1 MVAMTHSYRYLRP
14 SAADA
19 SGGAVGLATSGGTT
33 SRGPLPHPRF
43 FSGVLTRPEAAA
55 RGLLAVAAVVR
66 TRYFRP
72 QLAALRDPVVT
83 CDGQRL
89 RFESFSACGG
99 VHARLDVLPGAL
111 DGEVFDRGTT
121 NVDVNDPLREALA
134 RVRGGDPLHLSVG
147 AEELTVTTTDGA
159 VLEKKVPLPERWLR
173 GFAELQV
180 ISVPFD
186 LRAELPAAEAVRLL
200 RSLPAG
206 SGVLWMVPAGRTLRR
221 SARPA
226 PGAVAL
232 AGARRLEVLTPLL
245 RFARALRVY
254 GPPVSAASLPVA
266 SAWELELPG
275 MRLVLTLSPEVT
287 RGFSGEGA
295 VLDALVADQVEADA
309 ELVGAL
315 MDFEP
320 AVETGELARLS
331 GLPLPRVK
339 AALGQLGTAGRVG
352 YDVAEA
358 AYFHRELPYDAAGAE
373 RLNPRLRGA
382 RALLAEG
389 VVRLA
394 EAPDAAAGDDA
405 ARTATVAMPD
415 RAHRVRLT
423 ADGTA
428 LGCTCPWWSRYRG
441 TRGKCKHALAAE
453 LAARPGAPARPGPN
467 D

>member
-1 MVAMTHSYRYLRP
+1 M
-14 SAADA
+14 
-19 SGGAVGLATSGGTT
+19 
-33 SRGPLPHPRF
+33 
-43 FSGVLTRPEAAA
+43 
-55 RGLLAVAAVVR
+55 
-66 TRYFRP
+66 
-72 QLAALRDPVVT
+72 
-83 CDGQRL
+83 
-89 RFESFSACGG
+89 
-99 VHARLDVLPGAL
+99 
-111 DGEVFDRGTT
+111 
-121 NVDVNDPLREALA
+121 
-134 RVRGGDPLHLSVG
+134 
-147 AEELTVTTTDGA
+147 
-159 VLEKKVPLPERWLR
+159 
-173 GFAELQV
+173 

-394 EAPDAAAGDDA
+394 EAPDAPAGDDA

>member
-14 SAADA
+14 SAVDA
-19 SGGAVGLATSGGTT
+19 PARRVGLATSGGTT
-33 SRGPLPHPRF
+33 SRGPQPHPRF
-43 FSGVLTRPEAAA
+43 FSGTLTRPEAAA
-55 RGLLAVAAVVR
+55 RGLLAVAAVAR

-72 QLAALRDPVVT
+72 SLDALRDPVVT

-89 RFESFSACGG
+89 RFESFSACCG
-99 VHARLDVLPGAL
+99 VHARLDVLPGGL
-111 DGEVFDRGTT
+111 DGEALNRGTT

-134 RVRGGDPLHLSVG
+134 RVRGEDPLRLSVG
-147 AEELTVTTTDGA
+147 ADELTVTTADGA
-159 VLEKKVPLPERWLR
+159 VVEKKVPLPERWLR

-180 ISVPFD
+180 MSAPFD

-206 SGVLWMVPAGRTLRR
+206 TEVLWMVPAGRTLRR
-221 SARPA
+221 SARPV

-232 AGARRLEVLTPLL
+232 AGARRLEVLAPLL

-254 GPPVSAASLPVA
+254 GPTVGAGSLPMA

-295 VLDALVADQVEADA
+295 VLGALAADEVESDA
-309 ELVGAL
+309 ELIGAL
-315 MDFEP
+315 VDFEP
-320 AVETGELARLS
+320 AVDTGELARLS

-373 RLNPRLRGA
+373 RLNPRLRAA
-382 RALLAEG
+382 RALLADD

-394 EAPDAAAGDDA
+394 EGGG
-405 ARTATVAMPD
+405 TATIAVPD
-415 RAHRVRLT
+415 HVHRVRLSPQG
-423 ADGTA
+423 AA

-453 LAARPGAPARPGPN
+453 LRARRGRGGGN

>member
-14 SAADA
+14 SAVDTP
-19 SGGAVGLATSGGTT
+19 GRRVGLATSGGTT

-43 FSGVLTRPEAAA
+43 FSGTLTRPEAAA
-55 RGLLAVAAVVR
+55 RGLLSVAAVAR

-72 QLAALRDPVVT
+72 SLDALRDPVVT

-89 RFESFSACGG
+89 RFESFSACCG
-99 VHARLDVLPGAL
+99 VHARLDVLPGGL
-111 DGEVFDRGTT
+111 DGEVLDRGTT

-134 RVRGGDPLHLSVG
+134 RVRGEDPLRLSVG
-147 AEELTVTTTDGA
+147 ADQLTVTTADGA
-159 VLEKKVPLPERWLR
+159 VVEKKVPLPERWLR

-180 ISVPFD
+180 ISAPFD

-206 SGVLWMVPAGRTLRR
+206 TEVLWMVPAGRTLRR
-221 SARPA
+221 SARPV

-232 AGARRLEVLTPLL
+232 AGARRLEVLAPLL

-254 GPPVSAASLPVA
+254 GPTVGAGSLPVA

-295 VLDALVADQVEADA
+295 VLDALAADEVEADA
-309 ELVGAL
+309 ELIGAL
-315 MDFEP
+315 VDFEP
-320 AVETGELARLS
+320 AVDTGELARLS

-382 RALLAEG
+382 RALLADD

-394 EAPDAAAGDDA
+394 EGGD
-405 ARTATVAMPD
+405 TATIAVPD
-415 RAHRVRLT
+415 HVHRVRLSPQG
-423 ADGTA
+423 AA

-453 LAARPGAPARPGPN
+453 LRARRGRGGGN

>member
-14 SAADA
+14 SAVDTP
-19 SGGAVGLATSGGTT
+19 GRRVGLATSGGTT

-43 FSGVLTRPEAAA
+43 FSGTLTRPEAAA
-55 RGLLAVAAVVR
+55 RGLLSVAAVAR

-72 QLAALRDPVVT
+72 SLDALRDPVVT

-89 RFESFSACGG
+89 RFESFSACCG
-99 VHARLDVLPGAL
+99 VHARLDVLPGGL
-111 DGEVFDRGTT
+111 DGEVLDRGTT

-134 RVRGGDPLHLSVG
+134 RVRGEDPLRLSVG
-147 AEELTVTTTDGA
+147 ADQLTVTTADGA
-159 VLEKKVPLPERWLR
+159 VVEKKVPLPERWLR

-180 ISVPFD
+180 ISAPFD

-206 SGVLWMVPAGRTLRR
+206 TEVLWMVPAGRTLRR
-221 SARPA
+221 SARPV

-232 AGARRLEVLTPLL
+232 AGARRLQVLAPLL

-254 GPPVSAASLPVA
+254 GPTVGAGSLPVA

-295 VLDALVADQVEADA
+295 VLDALAADEVEADA
-309 ELVGAL
+309 ELIGAL
-315 MDFEP
+315 VDFEP
-320 AVETGELARLS
+320 AVDTGELARLS

-382 RALLAEG
+382 RALLADD

-394 EAPDAAAGDDA
+394 EGGD
-405 ARTATVAMPD
+405 TATIAVPD
-415 RAHRVRLT
+415 HVHRVRLSPQG
-423 ADGTA
+423 AA

-453 LAARPGAPARPGPN
+453 LRARRGRGGGN